1 MTTRDRCGI
10 YQGGARFHPSIAVT
24 LDRDQCRNV
33 RAKLWKKSPSSGSL
47 KATFIISDPGTEQ
60 LRANQ
65 KVSTRKV
72 SVHLT
77 VKSIQNGQKYGH
89 IHRIYDLISGT
100 RTSFFTLLEGT
111 FFSSSWIGHSFFE
124 ILVFQKKPPYW
135 RRAIDIADRRHFNY
149 QTRRPQL
156 ECYKLI
162 VMSERRI
169 WTEKKMFKYVEV
181 NAKFTIRYFFSGCST
196 FSNMIF
202 SSSLNVF

>member
-1 MTTRDRCGI
+1 MTTRDKCGI

-100 RTSFFTLLEGT
+100 HFLLHAFGRD
-111 FFSSSWIGHSFFE
+111 FFSSS
-124 ILVFQKKPPYW
+124 
-135 RRAIDIADRRHFNY
+135 
-149 QTRRPQL
+149 
-156 ECYKLI
+156 
-162 VMSERRI
+162 
-169 WTEKKMFKYVEV
+169 
-181 NAKFTIRYFFSGCST
+181 
-196 FSNMIF
+196 
-202 SSSLNVF
+202 

>member
-60 LRANQ
+60 LRARP
-65 KVSTRKV
+65 KSLYSKSVSTLDCKIH
-72 SVHLT
+72 SKWTKIWTH
-77 VKSIQNGQKYGH
+77 SQNLWP
-89 IHRIYDLISGT
+89 DLLDSLPSSRFWKG
-100 RTSFFTLLEGT
+100 L

-169 WTEKKMFKYVEV
+169 WTEKKNVQICRSQRQIYNTV
-181 NAKFTIRYFFSGCST
+181 FF
-196 FSNMIF
+196 
-202 SSSLNVF
+202 